1 MDERNLLFETLEA
14 AVEAANDHEVTLGA
28 LNQAMH
34 ERGFGPILMLLS
46 AIVMLPTGIIPGV
59 PALVGLVILAF
70 AAQLLVGF
78 DQPWIPN
85 RLRRM
90 SIDGARLRASIHK
103 ARPYV
108 EKLSRVVR
116 PRLSFLASGPI
127 ALRVMSLAL
136 ACASAV
142 MIVIGF
148 IPFLPFVLG
157 LVTLCFGI
165 ALTVRDGIFA
175 LVGYGTFAPALWLIL
190 RQFT

>member
-1 MDERNLLFETLEA
+1 MDERNPLFETLEA
-14 AVEAANDHEVTLGA
+14 AVAAANDHEVTIGA
-28 LNQAMH
+28 LNQSLH

-78 DQPWIPN
+78 DRPWIPK
-85 RLRRM
+85 RLRTM
-90 SIDGARLRASIHK
+90 SIDGAKLRGSIRK

-108 EKLSRVVR
+108 MKLSRVVR

-157 LVTLCFGI
+157 LVTLSFGI
-165 ALTVRDGIFA
+165 ALTVRDGVFA
-175 LVGYGTFAPALWLIL
+175 LVGYGAFFPALWLII